1 MMTEEGKTKD
11 DEIIDKEGIKD
22 GKIIKGINKIEMVN
36 LAKLGIIEII
46 TIEIMEIDKEG
57 IWSVSIVKKKDI
69 ERMIV
74 HYVTHSQAP
83 W

>member
-1 MMTEEGKTKD
+1 
-11 DEIIDKEGIKD
+11 
-22 GKIIKGINKIEMVN
+22 MVN